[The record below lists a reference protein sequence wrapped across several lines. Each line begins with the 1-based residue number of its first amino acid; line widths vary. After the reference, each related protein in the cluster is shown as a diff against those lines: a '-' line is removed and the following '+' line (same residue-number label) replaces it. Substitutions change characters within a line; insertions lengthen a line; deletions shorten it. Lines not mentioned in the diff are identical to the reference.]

1 MNKYYANAKTEDLE
15 VLSKGCDSIA
25 EAYNVFATWKRCGY
39 RLKETYVT
47 DAEGKE
53 HIKDITEW

>member
-1 MNKYYANAKTEDLE
+1 MQKTEDLE
-15 VLSKGCDSIA
+15 ILSKGCDSIA